1 MMRAQRLCLGYGTQS
16 VIDTLDVEILPGQLT
31 VLIGVN
37 GCGKTTL
44 LRAFAGLHAPD
55 SGQVTGP
62 AELPAIKRRDQLAY
76 LPQRLPQGAHLS
88 VKELVIMGAD
98 APNRWRA
105 SLAALKRTEQALKQL
120 ELSVLQ
126 DRYCHQLSGG
136 EYRRA
141 ALAACLAQGTP
152 WLLLDEP
159 CAGLD
164 LYQSALLMRGL
175 RTWLNADSSRGA
187 LVVLHDLNVCAQWA
201 DRCILLSQGQIAA
214 SGSPEEVLTS
224 DALSA
229 AYGGKLQRFRHP
241 ERDHLVVLGPQ
252 P

>member
-1 MMRAQRLCLGYGTQS
+1 MRAQNLCLGYGPLT
-16 VIDTLDVEILPGQLT
+16 VIDSVDVEIEPGQLT
-31 VLIGVN
+31 ALIGIN

-44 LRAFAGLHAPD
+44 LRAFAGLHTPA
-55 SGQVTGP
+55 SGRVTGP
-62 AELPAIKRRDQLAY
+62 AELPPIKRRDQLAY
-76 LPQRLPQGAHLS
+76 LPQRLPEGAHLT
-88 VKELVIMGAD
+88 VKELVVMSAD

-105 SLAALKRTEQALKQL
+105 SKAALERADQALEQL
-120 ELSVLQ
+120 ELSALR
-126 DRYCHQLSGG
+126 DRYCHHLSGG

-141 ALAACLAQGTP
+141 ALAACLAQVTP
-152 WLLLDEP
+152 WLILDEP

-175 RTWLNADSSRGA
+175 KEWLNADSSRGA
-187 LVVLHDLNVCAQWA
+187 LVVLHDLNLCAQWA
-201 DRCILLSQGQIAA
+201 DRCVVLSGGHIAA
-214 SGSPEEVLTS
+214 SGSPEAVLTS

-229 AYGGKLQRFRHP
+229 AYGGTLQRFRHP